1 MLLESDH
8 GEAWLHRGEER
19 VPSVLASSS
28 GTSMGAVRRTEHQKQ
43 EEMARVREE
52 ARKEAEEEMARV
64 VREMRRRTVPKAHEV
79 PEWYK
84 EMPKKGQGMG

>member
-1 MLLESDH
+1 M
-8 GEAWLHRGEER
+8 
-19 VPSVLASSS
+19 
-28 GTSMGAVRRTEHQKQ
+28 HQKQ

-52 ARKEAEEEMARV
+52 ARKQAEEEMARV
-64 VREMRRRTVPKAHEV
+64 VREMRRRAVPKAHEV